1 MKKLIYSLG
10 CVVVSVVMYAIPI
23 LLCCSFF
30 CNWDA
35 IIKVGLLFLAALQFA
50 LLYWVISDE
59 LSEDE

>member
-1 MKKLIYSLG
+1 MKKLIYSIG
-10 CVVVSVVMYAIPI
+10 CVVVSVAMYAIPV

-30 CNWDA
+30 YNWDGV
-35 IIKVGLLFLAALQFA
+35 IKAGLLVLAVAQFA